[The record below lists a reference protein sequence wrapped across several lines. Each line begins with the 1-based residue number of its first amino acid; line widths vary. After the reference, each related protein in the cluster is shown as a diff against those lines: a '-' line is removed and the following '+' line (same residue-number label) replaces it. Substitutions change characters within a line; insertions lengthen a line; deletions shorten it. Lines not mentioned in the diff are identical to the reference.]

1 MNEFLDILVDIAST
15 PAILVALI
23 AVLGNVL
30 QKKDIATIV
39 KGGIKT
45 FVGFLVVTAGAGVI
59 ESSLAPFGEMFQA
72 AFNMQGVVPNNE
84 AIVALA
90 LTTYGT
96 YTALIMLAGMAFNIL
111 IARIT
116 RFKYIYLTGH
126 ATLYM
131 ACMIAVILSV
141 TGMNTFN
148 LEHDFPSDRTTVYP
162 RNY

>member
-72 AFNMQGVVPNNE
+72 A
-84 AIVALA
+84 
-90 LTTYGT
+90 LTCKGSY
-96 YTALIMLAGMAFNIL
+96 LITKRSLRWL
-111 IARIT
+111 
-116 RFKYIYLTGH
+116 
-126 ATLYM
+126 
-131 ACMIAVILSV
+131 
-141 TGMNTFN
+141 
-148 LEHDFPSDRTTVYP
+148 
-162 RNY
+162 

>member
-1 MNEFLDILVDIAST
+1 MLKAGLRHL
-15 PAILVALI
+15 LVALSRYSWSRRDRRI
-23 AVLGNVL
+23 IG
-30 QKKDIATIV
+30 T
-39 KGGIKT
+39 
-45 FVGFLVVTAGAGVI
+45 
-59 ESSLAPFGEMFQA
+59 FGEMFQA

-90 LTTYGT
+90 LNKFGT
-96 YTALIMLAGMAFNIL
+96 YTALIMLVGMAFNIL

-141 TGMNTFN
+141 TIWEPCHWYS
-148 LEHDFPSDRTTVYP
+148 LAVWH
-162 RNY
+162 

>member
-1 MNEFLDILVDIAST
+1 MNGILSILIDIAST
-15 PAILVALI
+15 PALLVALI
-23 AVLGNVL
+23 AILGNIL
-30 QKKDIATIV
+30 QKKDTASIV

-59 ESSLAPFGEMFQA
+59 EGSLAPFGEMFQA

-90 LTTYGT
+90 LNKFGT
-96 YTALIMLAGMAFNIL
+96 YTALIMLVGMAFNIL

-141 TGMNTFN
+141 TDMGTWE
-148 LEHDFPSDRTTVYP
+148 LFPWYCLAAWHWA
-162 RNY
+162 